1 MTVDPTVLPG
11 LSLLAAELLALAA
24 VGYVVARVVL
34 GQTNGPMALAQG
46 LVIGPALWGLLANF
60 LLRILPGGLGALAAW
75 VAALVL
81 VTWLVRRAP
90 HAWRMSP
97 LGVAQFAA
105 GTLAVFGVALA
116 ARQLLVIPDASL
128 RLGLAASIQ
137 AGNWPPAIPW
147 SPWQPVPYHYG
158 DGLLAALLAPFSGP
172 DLAFTT
178 EVLGAYAWTCL
189 AVITGTALKQRGGWV
204 SLLTLTPLLLTA
216 GAWTQ
221 SVHLVPD
228 VLKLPFPTSLPEPG
242 IRASLAEIYWPASEW
257 PWSSPE
263 PQASPPNIWK
273 PFFSLGYALAF
284 AVLERV
290 TARRPPAAMPAVV
303 TLAVL
308 TGFLGLLEEAL
319 ALTVLG
325 VWIVVELARVVAARP
340 PRIRAPAMA
349 LRGMTGPIAASLLLA
364 LGGGVITGLLAG
376 SVGGNLEFRWIDDP
390 NSRHLLGSV
399 ASLPGGIRVLGLG
412 PLAVAAAAL
421 TLGRK
426 DPLVLALAAG
436 GGVFILAAVALQYG
450 ETPDLVRLDG
460 HARNLALLALLVAV
474 AARLSAL
481 RPRWRYASASLI
493 VGVVTW
499 PTLVAPVHN
508 IGLGLERGVDLG
520 NARPGREESGNETL
534 GLGRTSMTPFASRAI
549 TAYVR
554 DHTHVDARILSPLPA
569 AMSIAT
575 GRPNASGFAGLLH
588 LINKTGPEYEDAIRF
603 LEPAAIQRLG
613 FAYVHA
619 TDNWVASLPA
629 NAKRRLDDPELFEL
643 VISDG
648 PDALYRIQPAFLR
661 LATTPPRGSYEA
673 LRQAVP
679 SSASVFIANTQQPLE
694 RFRLASVLRH
704 AGLRGALGVSRLHLL
719 MDIPTEPLGPLPPDV
734 LVIAR
739 DLPLEVGVEAF
750 STIWWN
756 DIYVAYATHP
766 SYRPVATPPPR
777 PKANF
782 AVQLGDV
789 RVADDSVAFTV
800 TFLDAAPDLWTGQD
814 WLVIEMEETAWQWLT
829 RFENDGYVLTGP
841 LWFPGQI
848 IPNSATT
855 TKHYEFDAAAGTLAA
870 GDSASDLEPLPG
882 SGEGLTPSVWS
893 LAIRLQHE
901 YLQAAVIPVL
911 GISIS
916 ASGDVAY
923 TVYPGA
929 RESVVNPCPEWAEDS
944 DSCRKLAMTQRAAP
958 AH

>member
-60 LLRILPGGLGALAAW
+60 VLRVLPGGLGALATW
-75 VAALVL
+75 IAALAL
-81 VTWLVRRAP
+81 VTWLMWRAP
-90 HAWRMSP
+90 RAWRMSP

-105 GTLAVFGVALA
+105 GTLAVFGVTLA

-137 AGNWPPAIPW
+137 AGSWPPAIPW
-147 SPWQPVPYHYG
+147 APWQPAPYHYG
-158 DGLLAALLAPFSGP
+158 DGLLAALLAPPSGP

-189 AVITGTALKQRGGWV
+189 AVITGTTLRQRGGWI
-204 SLLTLTPLLLTA
+204 SLLTLTPLLLTS

-228 VLKLPFPTSLPEPG
+228 VLKLPFPASLPEPG

-273 PFFSLGYALAF
+273 PFFTLGYALALTI
-284 AVLERV
+284 LERV

-325 VWIVVELARVVAARP
+325 VWILVELARVVAARP
-340 PRIRAPAMA
+340 PQIRSPAMA
-349 LRGMTGPIAASLLLA
+349 LRGMIGPIAASLLLA

-376 SVGGNLEFRWIDDP
+376 SAGENLEFGWVDDW
-390 NSRHLLGSV
+390 NSRKLLGSI
-399 ASLPGGIRVLGLG
+399 ASLPGGIGVLGLG

-421 TLGRK
+421 VLDRK
-426 DPLVLALAAG
+426 DRLILALTAG
-436 GGVFILAAVALQYG
+436 AGVFTLATIALQYG
-450 ETPDLVRLDG
+450 ETPDLVRMDG
-460 HARNLALLALLVAV
+460 HARNLALLALLVAL
-474 AARLSAL
+474 ATRLSAL
-481 RPRWRYASASLI
+481 RPRWSYASASLI
-493 VGVVTW
+493 VGVVAW
-499 PTLVAPVHN
+499 PTLVAPVQN
-508 IGLGLERGVDLG
+508 IGLGLERGVDFG

-534 GLGRTSMTPFASRAI
+534 GLGRTPLTPFASRAI

-554 DHTHVDARILSPLPA
+554 DHTQADDRILSPRPL
-569 AMSIAT
+569 AMSVAT
-575 GRPNASGFAGLLH
+575 GRPNASGFSGLLH
-588 LINKTGPEYEDAIRF
+588 LIYETGPEYEDATRF

-613 FAYVHA
+613 FAYIHA
-619 TDNWVASLPA
+619 TDSWVATLPA
-629 NAKRRLDDPELFEL
+629 NAKRRLNDPKFFRL
-643 VISDG
+643 VIRDG

-661 LATTPPRGSYEA
+661 LMVTPPPGSFEA

-679 SSASVFIANTQQPLE
+679 SSASVFIADRQQPTE
-694 RFRLASVLRH
+694 RFRVASVLRH
-704 AGLRGALGVSRLHLL
+704 ARLHGVLGVSRLHLL
-719 MDIPTEPLGPLPPDV
+719 TDIPIEPLGPSRPDV
-734 LVIAR
+734 LVVAR
-739 DLPLEVGVEAF
+739 DLPIEVGVEAF

-766 SYRPVATPPPR
+766 AYRPVVAPPPR

-782 AVQLGDV
+782 AVHLEDV
-789 RVADDSVAFTV
+789 QVADDSVAFTV
-800 TFLDAAPDLWTGQD
+800 AFLDDAPDQWTGQD
-814 WLVIEMEETAWQWLT
+814 WLVIEMEETAWEWLT
-829 RFENDGYVLTGP
+829 RFKSDGYVLTGS
-841 LWFPGQI
+841 LWFPGKV
-848 IPNSATT
+848 IPDRATT
-855 TKHYEFDAAAGTLAA
+855 VRHYEFDAAAGTLAA
-870 GDSASDLEPLPG
+870 GDSASDLEPVPG
-882 SGEGLTPSVWS
+882 SGEGLTPGVWS

-911 GISIS
+911 GVSIS

-929 RESVVNPCPEWAEDS
+929 RESVVNPCPERAKDS
-944 DSCRKLAMTQRAAP
+944 DSCRKLAMTNRAAP